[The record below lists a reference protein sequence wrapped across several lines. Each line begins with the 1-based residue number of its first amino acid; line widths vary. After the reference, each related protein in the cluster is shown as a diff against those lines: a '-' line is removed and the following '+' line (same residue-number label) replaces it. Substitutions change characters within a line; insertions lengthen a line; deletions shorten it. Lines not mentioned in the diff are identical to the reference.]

1 MDLEI
6 ISVSYYA
13 KCSKSDKDKYMIS
26 LIYEILKK
34 MIQVNLYTK
43 QNRPMDIDNKLM
55 VTKEA
60 GGGIN

>member
-1 MDLEI
+1 
-6 ISVSYYA
+6 
-13 KCSKSDKDKYMIS
+13 MIS

-55 VTKEA
+55 VTKED